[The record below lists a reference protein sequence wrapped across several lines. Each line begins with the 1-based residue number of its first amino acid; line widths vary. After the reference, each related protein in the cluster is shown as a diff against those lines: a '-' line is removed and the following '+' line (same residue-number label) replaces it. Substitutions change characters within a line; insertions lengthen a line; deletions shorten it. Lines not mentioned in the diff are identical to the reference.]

1 MKNNTR
7 FLPTVNGPL
16 HLGHLYTILVNRAEA
31 QRSGG
36 TFSWVFDNSQPEWND
51 TLGAD
56 KVAEYAGGMLDD
68 LDWLG
73 IKPDVIHYTSQ
84 LLPGVHNAIE
94 NRFHYHIDEIMAY
107 RGPAEVVGVNYPAY
121 PYTEK
126 LTVEKVVID
135 FSLGINWLI
144 RGHELMTEDDLYR
157 HYCHIFHLPMPRTSY
172 IPRLGCD
179 GETVSKT
186 HGKYQIHEFREA
198 GMSAHNLIVMLAH
211 DVLVHPELG
220 WIVEYDE
227 DGETKDNIK
236 HNPAIGAW
244 ADEVLHAVP
253 A

>member
-1 MKNNTR
+1 MKIHTR
-7 FLPTVNGPL
+7 FLPTINGLL

-36 TFSWVFDNSQPEWND
+36 TFSWVFDNMQSEWND
-51 TLGAD
+51 MLGAD

-107 RGPAEVVGVNYPAY
+107 RGPAEAIHFGPPLY

-126 LTVEKVVID
+126 LTAEKVVID
-135 FSLGINWLI
+135 FHLGVNWVI
-144 RGHELMTEDDLYR
+144 RGWELMTEDCLYR
-157 HYCHIFHLPMPRTSY
+157 HYCHIFRLPMPRMTY
-172 IPRLGCD
+172 IPRLACD

-198 GMSAHNLIVMLAH
+198 GMTAHNLIIMLAR
-211 DVLVHPELG
+211 DCLDDPAVG
-220 WIVEYDE
+220 WGV
-227 DGETKDNIK
+227 DNIK